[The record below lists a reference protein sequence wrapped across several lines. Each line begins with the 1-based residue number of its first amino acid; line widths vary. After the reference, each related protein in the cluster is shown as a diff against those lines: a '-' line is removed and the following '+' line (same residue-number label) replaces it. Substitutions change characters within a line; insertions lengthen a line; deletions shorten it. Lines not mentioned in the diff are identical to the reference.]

1 MARNRQR
8 CRLKVEVG
16 YRIDGTIA
24 YDIYT
29 ARRAHFTSPE
39 HRPRHVVV
47 TFVDGYDADGPVVD
61 VLYTDAAKVVR
72 RPVGK
77 RGKR

>member
-1 MARNRQR
+1 MARSKPRRKVN
-8 CRLKVEVG
+8 VEVA
-16 YRIDGTIA
+16 YRIDGTVA
-24 YDIYT
+24 NDTYT
-29 ARRAHFTSPE
+29 ARRAHYTSPE
-39 HRPRHVVV
+39 HRPRHVVI
-47 TFVDGYDADGPVVD
+47 TFVDGYDADGPVSD